1 MLLYIKSQQTRVYCF
16 IPLFKCTVVVLL
28 SDFALLEEVLWS
40 HACLSVRLSV
50 TSFSWNWLIN
60 FSEMLHNN
68 KNRETEKIGRWN
80 FFKKFLVCPK
90 ISSKRVQNRDF
101 LSFLEFF
108 FFFFFFVGNMLNSK
122 IFQFFIFLF
131 KLHIWKFYLLRFM
144 PEVVHTVRL
153 LDSLIINISGRKASI
168 SKN

>member
-28 SDFALLEEVLWS
+28 SNFGLLEAVLWS
-40 HACLSVRLSV
+40 HACPSVRLSV
-50 TSFSWNWLIN
+50 TSFSWNWLIS
-60 FSEMLHNN
+60 FSEMLHNT
-68 KNRETEKIGRWN
+68 KNRETEKIGRLN

-108 FFFFFFVGNMLNSK
+108 FFFCWKYAKFKDLSILYFPVQTPYLEILLFTFHARSFSSSEIAGFFNHQYF
-122 IFQFFIFLF
+122 
-131 KLHIWKFYLLRFM
+131 WK
-144 PEVVHTVRL
+144 E
-153 LDSLIINISGRKASI
+153 SINK
-168 SKN
+168 

>member
-28 SDFALLEEVLWS
+28 SNFGLLKAVLWS
-40 HACLSVRLSV
+40 HACPSVRLSV
-50 TSFSWNWLIN
+50 TSFSWNWLIS
-60 FSEMLHNN
+60 FSGMLHNT
-68 KNRETEKIGRWN
+68 KNRETEKIGRLN

-108 FFFFFFVGNMLNSK
+108 FCCCWKYAKFKDLSILYFPVQSPYLEILLFTFHARSFSSSEIAGFFNHQYF
-122 IFQFFIFLF
+122 
-131 KLHIWKFYLLRFM
+131 WK
-144 PEVVHTVRL
+144 E
-153 LDSLIINISGRKASI
+153 SINK
-168 SKN
+168 

>member
-28 SDFALLEEVLWS
+28 SNFGLLEAVLWS
-40 HACLSVRLSV
+40 HACPSVRLSV
-50 TSFSWNWLIN
+50 TSFSWNWLIS
-60 FSEMLHNN
+60 FSEMLHNT
-68 KNRETEKIGRWN
+68 KNRETEKIGRLN

-108 FFFFFFVGNMLNSK
+108 FFVVGNMLNSK

-131 KLHIWKFYLLRFM
+131 KLHIWKFYFLRFM
-144 PEVVHTVRL
+144 PEVFHPVRL

>member
-28 SDFALLEEVLWS
+28 SNFGLLEAVLWS
-40 HACLSVRLSV
+40 HACPSVRLSV
-50 TSFSWNWLIN
+50 TSFSWNWLIS
-60 FSEMLHNN
+60 FSEMLHNT
-68 KNRETEKIGRWN
+68 KNRETEKIGRLN
-80 FFKKFLVCPK
+80 FFKKFLVCSK

-108 FFFFFFVGNMLNSK
+108 FIFVGNMLNSK

-131 KLHIWKFYLLRFM
+131 KLHIWKFYFLRFM
-144 PEVVHTVRL
+144 PEVFHPVRL

>member
-28 SDFALLEEVLWS
+28 SNFGLLEAVLWS
-40 HACLSVRLSV
+40 HACPSVRLSV
-50 TSFSWNWLIN
+50 TSFSWNWLIS
-60 FSEMLHNN
+60 FSEMLHNT
-68 KNRETEKIGRWN
+68 KNRETEKIGRLN

-108 FFFFFFVGNMLNSK
+108 FFCWKYAKFKDLSILYFPVQSPYLEILLFTFHARSFSSSEIAGFFNHQYF
-122 IFQFFIFLF
+122 
-131 KLHIWKFYLLRFM
+131 WK
-144 PEVVHTVRL
+144 E
-153 LDSLIINISGRKASI
+153 SINK
-168 SKN
+168 